1 MLLFQYAVIKSKL
14 MSQEI
19 KESYNVANVKAQK
32 FVD

>member
-1 MLLFQYAVIKSKL
+1 MLLLKSKL